1 MMNLQLKNLP
11 LNDELIQ
18 KVIRWENDPAI
29 SPFITPNYEES
40 DLPLATETGVR
51 ESLDNPDK
59 RTYFICVDDKPV
71 GIASIIRNF
80 PALMKKDGNTAWLGI
95 YIGDPD
101 WRSKGIGKTVMA
113 LYEEEC
119 RKLGYQRI
127 ELGVFS
133 HNAGAIR
140 LYERAGFTKIGII
153 PHFTYSQGE
162 WRDDIRMEK
171 ILQNEAGLG

>member
-1 MMNLQLKNLP
+1 MMKLQLKNLP
-11 LNDELIQ
+11 LKDELIQ
-18 KVIRWENDPAI
+18 NVLRWENDPAI
-29 SPFITPNYEES
+29 SPFITPHYQES
-40 DLPLATETGVR
+40 ELPLVTEDAVR
-51 ESLDNPDK
+51 GSLSNPDK

-71 GIASIIRNF
+71 GVASIISDF
-80 PALMKKDGNTAWLGI
+80 PALLKNDGNTAWLGI
-95 YIGDPD
+95 YIGETE

-133 HNAGAIR
+133 HNAGAIS
-140 LYERAGFTKIGII
+140 LYEKSGFAQIGVI
-153 PHFTYSQGE
+153 PHFTYSQGQ

-171 ILQNEAGLG
+171 ILLPDLG